1 MLPGLEFRTC
11 DRSFSR
17 RSSGTRAPPRMRCK
31 IVKGFRKAEGVD
43 SLMEFWFS
51 FHRKH
56 RSPPSRRTK
65 SPRATF
71 PSTINALL
79 YPGVEDDERIHLV
92 LDFTSRGETSV
103 SFPARSTLIE
113 FQAARGTPG
122 PHRRPSLSSVKLGS
136 YPAWSLRGSESRQPT
151 SSCVGSLRARHR
163 HRHRPIRKR
172 NVDGAAWRV
181 LPRHASRPTKIRPFS
196 LLDDAADF
204 SSRVCVCAWAS
215 RKPPPS
221 GCVARI
227 TLAAWQNASSYREK
241 SRTLPFATVWRGS
254 LTTPLPRP
262 FVTCP
267 SAPLLDPLH
276 PFDCDA
282 FG

>member
-79 YPGVEDDERIHLV
+79 CPGVEDDERIHLV
-92 LDFTSRGETSV
+92 LDFTSRGETAV

-136 YPAWSLRGSESRQPT
+136 YPAWSLGITPT
-151 SSCVGSLRARHR
+151 DVVVCRLVARTASPSSSTDPKKERRRSSVACATPAREPTDENSTFLSLGRCGWFLVACV
-163 HRHRPIRKR
+163 
-172 NVDGAAWRV
+172 
-181 LPRHASRPTKIRPFS
+181 
-196 LLDDAADF
+196 
-204 SSRVCVCAWAS
+204 RVCV
-215 RKPPPS
+215 
-221 GCVARI
+221 GVA
-227 TLAAWQNASSYREK
+227 E
-241 SRTLPFATVWRGS
+241 
-254 LTTPLPRP
+254 TT
-262 FVTCP
+262 T
-267 SAPLLDPLH
+267 
-276 PFDCDA
+276 
-282 FG
+282 